1 MPDSEILNEI
11 PPEPQHGFEPEVRA
25 ETADESR
32 ISFATRFKHLG
43 QQLVHQG
50 LWLTLVEGAEN
61 TVRLSMGA
69 PTRRFTEITPQ
80 LFVGGQY
87 SRRGWQTLKERGITA
102 VVNMRS
108 EYDDERA
115 GLGIEHHLRLPT
127 IDNTPPS
134 LESLHKGVNFIQRE
148 IERGGK
154 VYVHC
159 WEGVGRGP
167 TMAAAYLI
175 STGLTVEQAWQ
186 TIRRVRPFIRP
197 TEAQV
202 AQIERFASEVAISL

>member
-1 MPDSEILNEI
+1 MPETEKLNDTPI
-11 PPEPQHGFEPEVRA
+11 EPQHGFEPEVRA
-25 ETADESR
+25 ETADE
-32 ISFATRFKHLG
+32 IHIGLATRFKHLG
-43 QQLVHQG
+43 QQIYQQG
-50 LWLTLVEGAEN
+50 VWLTLVEGAEN

-87 SRRGWQTLKERGITA
+87 SRRGWQTLKARGVTA

-108 EYDDERA
+108 EYDDERT
-115 GLGIEHHLRLPT
+115 GLAIESHLRLPT

-134 LESLHKGVNFIQRE
+134 IENLMKGVAFIQRE

-175 STGLTVEQAWQ
+175 STGLTPQQAWQ

-202 AQIERFASEVAISL
+202 AQIERFATQLADS

>member
-1 MPDSEILNEI
+1 MSDTDHLDNTT
-11 PPEPQHGFEPEVRA
+11 PEPQHGFEPEVRA
-25 ETADESR
+25 ETPDETQIR
-32 ISFATRFKHLG
+32 FTTRLKHLG
-43 QQLVHQG
+43 QQIYQQG
-50 LWLTLVEGAEN
+50 IWLTLVEGAEN
-61 TVRLSMGA
+61 TIRISTGA

-87 SRRGWQTLKERGITA
+87 SRRGWLTLKARGITA

-108 EYDDERA
+108 EFDNERA
-115 GLGIEHHLRLPT
+115 GIAIERHLRLPT
-127 IDNTPPS
+127 VDNTPPS
-134 LESLHKGVNFIQRE
+134 LENLSEGVAFISRE

-175 STGLTVEQAWQ
+175 STGLTPEQAWQ
-186 TIRRVRPFIRP
+186 TIRHVRPFIRP
-197 TEAQV
+197 TAAQV
-202 AQIERFASEVAISL
+202 AQIERFAALSR